1 MNNNKKTHSQR
12 ETVLNYVCELENRKA
27 KVNKVPAGMALGQGS
42 AYPETGCFFS
52 LVWKGPCNA
61 MLFFGEHVSSWKG
74 NLFPLFW
81 IHVLLSPTRS
91 QRKRTIWMPFGC
103 VFLRLCSCQLCGL
116 DSPGLCKLNHVF
128 LGFYGIHPFPLPFP
142 PSVLTF
148 TSTSLTLGW
157 INLIGAEREAGPP
170 GLGRGL
176 TGWAGGGVVEEALR
190 SASGSGG
197 LPRKVGLEEASE
209 ESGTLPA
216 PEPDV
221 VPGMWWQMNR
231 DVELGAK
238 MPKMNLPGW
247 HERAKERWGH
257 ALGERQCRPA
267 RNTAAN
273 RNVLYPAFS
282 LRNA

>member
-1 MNNNKKTHSQR
+1 
-12 ETVLNYVCELENRKA
+12 
-27 KVNKVPAGMALGQGS
+27 MALGQGS

-176 TGWAGGGVVEEALR
+176 TGWAGGWWWRRL
-190 SASGSGG
+190 SG
-197 LPRKVGLEEASE
+197 LPQAQEASRGRWDWRRRVRRAGLFLLQSLTWSQGCDDKWTE
-209 ESGTLPA
+209 MWNWEQKCQKWICLDGMKGQRRDGGTPWGRDSVGPRGTQQPTETSFILPSPSGMHRETN
-216 PEPDV
+216 E
-221 VPGMWWQMNR
+221 
-231 DVELGAK
+231 
-238 MPKMNLPGW
+238 
-247 HERAKERWGH
+247 
-257 ALGERQCRPA
+257 
-267 RNTAAN
+267 
-273 RNVLYPAFS
+273 
-282 LRNA
+282 